1 LPIKAVAAFNG
12 DELPVFSIR
21 GFWMTG
27 SFVST
32 GFEDESVFIAG
43 AGFETVGW
51 FIGRLE
57 VVLTTRDDLS
67 CANVGLAI
75 LTAKNTKHTAS
86 PTNLP
91 NFINSIAPVR
101 FMIGELRLLNG
112 QTHTS
117 ADVREISKF
126 PIVLVTD

>member
-21 GFWMTG
+21 SFWMTG

-57 VVLTTRDDLS
+57 VVLTTRDDL
-67 CANVGLAI
+67 CKCGACDTHG
-75 LTAKNTKHTAS
+75 KKHK
-86 PTNLP
+86 
-91 NFINSIAPVR
+91 
-101 FMIGELRLLNG
+101 E
-112 QTHTS
+112 H
-117 ADVREISKF
+117 RESDESSKF
-126 PIVLVTD
+126 H